1 MRLVSFRGMPIRLT
15 RSVFRDLAIVMAA
28 FGLLVGLVFPYAV
41 YRMGVPVEHVLTL
54 RFHLY
59 CLAAGILVAGINMLI
74 ANGVVRARMR
84 LLAGRLEE
92 VRATL
97 ERIQA
102 GADACGCDP
111 EHCFLPVDSDDEL
124 GRTSEA
130 FNMMAAALGDAL
142 RTNAAVRQLG
152 ERLVEQLRPEE
163 MARTALDE
171 LVDHTLSA
179 GGAVLLAR
187 EGRLELAAARGLAA
201 PEALALHPEVCRVLE
216 QQGEARIEIP
226 GGILLDRVLAHFPPR
241 AVLLQ
246 AVCHHGR
253 GLGVVLLASDRP
265 YTEEEV
271 RRLRLMSRPL
281 ALAFHN
287 ALAYDELERVAAL
300 DGLTGCYNRKFGMAR
315 VREEFA
321 RARRMEAPLGVILFD
336 IDHFKKINDTWGHLA
351 GDRVLMWVSGQIR
364 RALRQEDVLVR
375 YGGEE
380 FLAVLPMAGEE
391 EAAAVA
397 ERIRQSVGEVAVPC
411 GRDSI
416 PVTLS
421 AGVAAWPQNAAESEL
436 QLVDL
441 ADAALYLAKRGG
453 RNRVVSRASVVERS
467 AARPAREES
476 VAGRS

>member
-1 MRLVSFRGMPIRLT
+1 
-15 RSVFRDLAIVMAA
+15 
-28 FGLLVGLVFPYAV
+28 
-41 YRMGVPVEHVLTL
+41 
-54 RFHLY
+54 
-59 CLAAGILVAGINMLI
+59 
-74 ANGVVRARMR
+74 
-84 LLAGRLEE
+84 
-92 VRATL
+92 
-97 ERIQA
+97 
-102 GADACGCDP
+102 
-111 EHCFLPVDSDDEL
+111 
-124 GRTSEA
+124 
-130 FNMMAAALGDAL
+130 
-142 RTNAAVRQLG
+142 
-152 ERLVEQLRPEE
+152 
-163 MARTALDE
+163 
-171 LVDHTLSA
+171 
-179 GGAVLLAR
+179 
-187 EGRLELAAARGLAA
+187 
-201 PEALALHPEVCRVLE
+201 
-216 QQGEARIEIP
+216 
-226 GGILLDRVLAHFPPR
+226 
-241 AVLLQ
+241 VLLQ

-321 RARRMEAPLGVILFD
+321 RARRMDAQLALILFD
-336 IDHFKKINDTWGHLA
+336 IDHFKTINDTWGHLA

-380 FLAVLPMAGEE
+380 FLAVLPMTGEE
-391 EAAAVA
+391 EAAAAA